1 LEQKDNSI
9 SNSLLFKDQQS
20 FERIYSLYWKK
31 VYAVCYN
38 NVKIVE
44 VAQGMVQ
51 DIFLS
56 LWERRDNL
64 SINSSIE
71 HYLVRAAKMKVF
83 EYYRNKT
90 IHQTHLAKIQGNS
103 ACSTCSTEHE
113 VFYNDLN
120 VHLQTWVGDLP
131 AQSQRVHSLRMEG
144 MSNKEIGFLIG
155 ISEKAVE
162 YHITKVLRFLQQKI
176 RFAFDS

>member
-1 LEQKDNSI
+1 MEQRDENTTNLQS
-9 SNSLLFKDQQS
+9 FKDPQS

-38 NVKIVE
+38 NIKLVE

-56 LWERRDNL
+56 LWERRD
-64 SINSSIE
+64 SITITSPIE

-83 EYYRNKT
+83 EYIRNKT
-90 IHQTHLAKIQGNS
+90 IHETHLAKIQE
-103 ACSTCSTEHE
+103 STVSSTSCTENE
-113 VFYNDLN
+113 ILYNDLN
-120 VHLQTWVGDLP
+120 DHLQTLLNQLP
-131 AQSQRVHSLRMEG
+131 AQSQRVYLLRKEG
-144 MSNKEIGFLIG
+144 LSNKEIAGIIE

-162 YHITKVLRFLQQKI
+162 YHTTKTLRFLQQKI
-176 RFAFDS
+176 RLVFD